1 MSSKNLPLFDEDN
14 VTGDRLN
21 LSSTL
26 RLMAVT
32 DGATRDPE
40 TLLGRVRAAV
50 EGGVTSV
57 QLRIKDAGPAELT
70 DLARFLVHE
79 LRVPVIV
86 NDRVDVALAAFAAG
100 VHLGAD
106 DLPVPRVRA
115 IAPAGFLIGGSVGD
129 LAEAGRAERADYWG
143 VGPWNATGSKVDA
156 GPPIDR
162 GLFARLVRL
171 SGAPPAIA
179 IGGVRPGDL
188 GEIRGAGAIGVA
200 VMSGIFGE
208 PDCERAARE
217 YRAAWD
223 AASER

>member
-1 MSSKNLPLFDEDN
+1 VSSKNLPLFGEDN

-21 LSSTL
+21 LSSAL

-32 DGATRDPE
+32 DGATRDPD
-40 TLLGRVRAAV
+40 TLLARVRAAV

-57 QLRIKDAGPAELT
+57 QLRIKDAEPAELT
-70 DLARFLVHE
+70 GLARFLVHE

-86 NDRVDVALAAFAAG
+86 NDRVDVALAAFVAG

-115 IAPAGFLIGGSVGD
+115 IAPAGFLVGSSVGD
-129 LAEAGRAERADYWG
+129 VEEAGRAEGADYWG
-143 VGPWNATGSKVDA
+143 IGPWNATGSKADA
-156 GPPIDR
+156 GSPIDR
-162 GLFARLVRL
+162 DLFSRLIRLAGAR
-171 SGAPPAIA
+171 PAIA
-179 IGGVRPGDL
+179 IGGVRPADL
-188 GEIRGAGAIGVA
+188 GAIRAAGAIGVA

-208 PDCERAARE
+208 ADCERAARE

-223 AASER
+223 AGAES